1 MKEASVDILRAMLS
15 IPAHPLPAASA
26 AAASAGTVKTMFTSD
41 KISLPLE
48 QIITASL
55 SDSNPT
61 ENDESGSDLLGRI
74 THTKQIII
82 DMLISNLL
90 TKFNVNSVNV

>member
-26 AAASAGTVKTMFTSD
+26 GTLKTMFTSD

-48 QIITASL
+48 PIITASL
-55 SDSNPT
+55 IDSNPT
-61 ENDESGSDLLGRI
+61 DDESGRI